1 MPVASADHSPD
12 VITNT
17 TPGIPQHHEVERA
30 FPDTPQ
36 AELDADLTTLVEKK
50 GDWARLP
57 IADRRGI
64 LRELMKDFL
73 PLAARWADAV
83 RAAEGIAEGTP
94 TVGEEWLAGPY
105 MVMRNLRLLE
115 VALGEIENTGK
126 PRIPGPVR
134 TRPNAQV
141 VARVFPQSVYDRV
154 FYTGISAEVWMEP
167 GVTPENLP
175 ATQAVAYSEKTPE
188 GTLCLVL
195 GAGNVSSIG
204 AMDLLYKLFVENQ
217 VVILKMHPLNA
228 YLGPLIAEGFEA
240 LLDWGVL
247 RVVYGGA
254 EVGDVLCK
262 HSKVDEIHITG
273 SDKTVEAIVFGPG
286 EDGQKRKAERRPSNT
301 RPISSELGNVS
312 PVIVVPGPW
321 SAADLAYHGENLAT
335 MLTNNAGFNCNA
347 TRVIVQHELWS
358 KRRDLLDAVRHHLGA
373 AKPRKAYYP
382 GAANRHSTF
391 LAAHPDAECFGEPA
405 EGELP
410 WTLVSGLDA
419 ESEEEICFDT
429 EAFCG
434 VFSET
439 SLPADSVAE
448 YLDRAVDFANERLWG
463 TLNCSILV
471 HPASLRDPAVA
482 TAFDRALANL
492 RYGAVCINSWAAI
505 CYGLVITPW
514 GAYPGHDI
522 YDIQSGTGLVHN
534 TLMFN
539 RVQKTVVRTPFRMLP
554 KPVWFQSHKTVHR
567 LAEKLTHFE
576 ADPSPFRLPGIFWEA
591 LRG

>member
-1 MPVASADHSPD
+1 MSVATTDLSQDAT
-12 VITNT
+12 TNAAA
-17 TPGIPQHHEVERA
+17 GIPQHKEEESA
-30 FPDTPQ
+30 FPGTPQ
-36 AELDADLTTLVEKK
+36 GEIDSCLTALAEKK

-57 IADRRGI
+57 VADRRAI
-64 LRELMKDFL
+64 LCELMKDFL
-73 PLAARWADAV
+73 PVAARWAEAV
-83 RAAEGIAEGTP
+83 CVAEGIPKDTP
-94 TVGEEWLAGPY
+94 TAGEEWLAGPY
-105 MVMRNLRLLE
+105 MVLRNLRLLE
-115 VALGEIENTGK
+115 VALGDMEITGK

-134 TRPNAQV
+134 TRPDGQVTAQ
-141 VARVFPQSVYDRV
+141 VFPQSAYDRV
-154 FYTGISAEVWMEP
+154 LYTGISAEVWMES
-167 GVTPENLP
+167 GVTVESLP
-175 ATQAVAYSEKTPE
+175 VTQATAYSGESSK
-188 GTLCLVL
+188 GAVCLVL

-228 YLGPLIAEGFEA
+228 YLGPLIAEGFQA

-247 RVVYGGA
+247 RIVYGGP
-254 EVGDVLCK
+254 EIGDVLCR

-273 SDKTVEAIVFGPG
+273 SDKTVETIVFGPG
-286 EDGQKRKAERRPSNT
+286 EGGHKRKTERRPLNG

-347 TRVIVQHELWS
+347 TRVIVQHEAWS
-358 KRRDLLDAVRHHLGA
+358 KRQDLTNAVRHHLGTA
-373 AKPRKAYYP
+373 RLRKAYYP
-382 GAANRHSTF
+382 GAADRHATF
-391 LAAHPDAECFGEPA
+391 LAAHPEAERFGTPA

-410 WTLVSGLDA
+410 WTLIADLDA
-419 ESEEEICFDT
+419 ESEQEICFNT

-439 SLPADSVAE
+439 ALAADSVAE
-448 YLDRAVDFANERLWG
+448 YLERAVDFVNERLWG
-463 TLNCSILV
+463 TLNCSLLI
-471 HPASLRDPAVA
+471 HPASLRDPTVA
-482 TAFDRALANL
+482 AAFDHALANL
-492 RYGAVCINSWAAI
+492 RYGAVCVNSWAAI

-534 TLMFN
+534 TLMFS
-539 RVQKTVVRTPFRMLP
+539 RVQKTVVHTPFRMQP
-554 KPVWFQSHKTVHR
+554 KPVWFQSHRTVHR

-576 ADPSPFRLPGIFWEA
+576 ADPSPFKLPGIFWEA